1 MRNQRFLIFLE
12 KEEILIEKMRNVNRE
27 ASAEEWKSL
36 CKSLKVVE
44 ESGSKII
51 RDGIDK
57 GASNSDVKVEDVD
70 NYFTKFSNFWW
81 FSLGY
86 MEILFIFKKKIYK

>member
-1 MRNQRFLIFLE
+1 
-12 KEEILIEKMRNVNRE
+12 MRNVNQE
-27 ASAEEWKSL
+27 ASEEEWKAL
-36 CKSLKVVE
+36 YKSLKVVE

-70 NYFTKFSNFWW
+70 NYFTKFSNFGG
-81 FSLGY
+81 LV
-86 MEILFIFKKKIYK
+86 